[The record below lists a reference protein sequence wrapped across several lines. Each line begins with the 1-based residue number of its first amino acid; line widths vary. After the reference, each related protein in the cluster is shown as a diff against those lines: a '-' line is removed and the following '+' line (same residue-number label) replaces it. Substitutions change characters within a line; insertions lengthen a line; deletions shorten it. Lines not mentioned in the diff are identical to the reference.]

1 MARGIFRTPAAWGVG
16 PGPARLYSVSGA
28 LASVDM
34 WLELTPDRPST
45 RRERDLMQAL
55 RDVLAVV
62 PDDACEADLQSAKRA
77 IKGMVKYAHSRE
89 ALDARIASYMK
100 VSKRA
105 A

>member
-1 MARGIFRTPAAWGVG
+1 MARGIFRTPAPWGVG
-16 PGPARLYSVSGA
+16 PGPARIYSVSGA

-45 RRERDLMQAL
+45 RRERELMQTL
-55 RDVLAVV
+55 RDVLARV

-77 IKGMVKYAHSRE
+77 IKGMVKYALSRE
-89 ALDARIASYMK
+89 ALDARIASYM
-100 VSKRA
+100 SPRRA